1 VTYTA
6 EISRANPA
14 CIVFVVDQSGSMQD
28 AIAGEER
35 SKAEV
40 VADTLNRFLSE
51 LSLKAAKEEGVRDYF
66 FVSVIG
72 YGEGVGSALGAQF
85 AGQDLLPI
93 SRVADN
99 PVRVEER
106 PQLISDGAGGLVE
119 RAIKFPVWLD
129 PVAVGGTPMCA
140 ALGRVR
146 DLVNEWTDQYKGSF
160 PPIVIHITD
169 GESTDGD
176 PSSVAAAIRG
186 LSTEDGSVLLFNMHV
201 SSDPAGL
208 VSAFP
213 ASDLDLPN
221 DYAKLLFSMS
231 SMLPGLMSAAAAQS
245 GIQAVTESRGFAY
258 NADSV
263 RVVQFLDIGTRTP
276 ELR

>member
-1 VTYTA
+1 MTYTA

-28 AIAGEER
+28 AIAGEEK
-35 SKAEV
+35 SKAAV

-72 YGEGVGSALGAQF
+72 YGEAVGSALGGHLV
-85 AGQDLLPI
+85 GQDLLPI
-93 SRVADN
+93 SQIADN
-99 PVRVEER
+99 PARVEER
-106 PQLISDGAGGLVE
+106 PLFIGDGEGGLVE
-119 RAIKFPVWLD
+119 RTIKSPVWLD
-129 PVAVGGTPMCA
+129 PVASGGTPMCA

-146 DLVNEWTDQYKGSF
+146 DLVNQWTDQYKDSF

-176 PSSVAAAIRG
+176 PSSVAEAIRG
-186 LSTEDGSVLLFNMHV
+186 LGTDDGSVLLFNMHV
-201 SSDPAGL
+201 SSDPAGI

-213 ASDLDLPN
+213 ASDQELPN

-231 SMLPGLMSAAAAQS
+231 STLPGLMSAAAAQS
-245 GIQAVTESRGFAY
+245 GIQAGTESRGFAY

>member
-28 AIAGEER
+28 AIAGEEK

-72 YGEGVGSALGAQF
+72 YGEGVGSVLGAQF

-93 SRVADN
+93 SQVADN
-99 PVRVEER
+99 PARVEER

-129 PVAVGGTPMCA
+129 PVAFGGTPMCA

-146 DLVNEWTDQYKGSF
+146 DLVNEWTDHYKGSF

-186 LSTEDGSVLLFNMHV
+186 LSTDDGSVLLFNMHV
-201 SSDPAGL
+201 SSDTAGI

-245 GIQAVTESRGFAY
+245 GIQTGTESRGFAY